1 MSRHPHVLE
10 FVGLPGAGKTTLARR
25 LTAGLA
31 AEGIRCAA
39 PRLERIDV
47 PARGA
52 RRFARG
58 AHRVATYAATP
69 VLSATVL
76 RFGFSIRPL
85 RPARAKW
92 LRDVLDTVRG
102 VASSAPDRELIL
114 LDQGV
119 LQALWSASLAG
130 TLPPPAVVGRL
141 VRRSTAAY
149 GARVAFLYLEVDT
162 ATAVSRIAG
171 RSSSK
176 SRFDRLPSQQT
187 ARLLTDELD
196 RLERILTSTARAT
209 CAPVLRLDGRAP
221 VDDLCARS
229 IEFVLEWLARRGTV

>member
-1 MSRHPHVLE
+1 GGARRSGRSSSPRGRGSSRSMPRKRSTASSSRSSEPSGRASDGDGSGRMSRHPHVLE
-10 FVGLPGAGKTTLARR
+10 FVGRPGAGKTTLARR

-119 LQALWSASLAG
+119 LQALWSAS
-130 TLPPPAVVGRL
+130 
-141 VRRSTAAY
+141 
-149 GARVAFLYLEVDT
+149 
-162 ATAVSRIAG
+162 
-171 RSSSK
+171 
-176 SRFDRLPSQQT
+176 
-187 ARLLTDELD
+187 
-196 RLERILTSTARAT
+196 
-209 CAPVLRLDGRAP
+209 
-221 VDDLCARS
+221 
-229 IEFVLEWLARRGTV
+229 